1 MHILV
6 DIGNTNI
13 LFGKFD
19 NFNFVEQLRIETKVF
34 DKDISKVDS
43 ETYTKIH
50 NFIGN
55 DCSDFFI
62 SGVVPDTILILI
74 NFMKNFQDLNIVE
87 IDNKYLGN
95 LIKVDVDMPDEVGV
109 DRLINSYAG
118 LNLYNGPLII
128 IDFGTSLPSS
138 TKEISSKIADTGA
151 VILDAPLGRT
161 PHHAKDGLLNIMAS
175 GDKDAFD
182 AVRTILENL
191 GENVFYLGDLG
202 TGHTIKLMNNFFG
215 MTIANA
221 MAEVFAVA
229 DAAGVSRQTVYKV
242 ISAGPLHSS
251 MMDFISAFGLEGD
264 KSKLEF
270 AIKNAFK
277 DVSYYRLMTQNLGIN
292 SIMSESASKALSQA
306 NDVGYANAMVCEMID
321 FFKKHYSSDSI

>member
-1 MHILV
+1 MESRIGFVGLGLMGSAMVGRLQDCNYQLTVLGNKDRTGLDQALARGALEAASGVDLAKQSDVIMLCMGTSDQVEERIL
-6 DIGNTNI
+6 G
-13 LFGKFD
+13 
-19 NFNFVEQLRIETKVF
+19 EQGI
-34 DKDISKVDS
+34 
-43 ETYTKIH
+43 
-50 NFIGN
+50 
-55 DCSDFFI
+55 I
-62 SGVVPDTILILI
+62 SGLSSG
-74 NFMKNFQDLNIVE
+74 K
-87 IDNKYLGN
+87 
-95 LIKVDVDMPDEVGV
+95 
-109 DRLINSYAG
+109 
-118 LNLYNGPLII
+118 II

-306 NDVGYANAMVCEMID
+306 NDGGYANAMVCEMID
-321 FFKKHYSSDSI
+321 FFKKHYSSDRM

>member
-1 MHILV
+1 MESRIGFVGLGLMGSAMVGRLQDCNYQLTVLGNKDRTGWDQALTRGALEAASGLDLAKQSDVIMLCMGTSDQVEERIL
-6 DIGNTNI
+6 G
-13 LFGKFD
+13 
-19 NFNFVEQLRIETKVF
+19 EQGI
-34 DKDISKVDS
+34 
-43 ETYTKIH
+43 
-50 NFIGN
+50 
-55 DCSDFFI
+55 I
-62 SGVVPDTILILI
+62 SGLSSG
-74 NFMKNFQDLNIVE
+74 K
-87 IDNKYLGN
+87 
-95 LIKVDVDMPDEVGV
+95 
-109 DRLINSYAG
+109 
-118 LNLYNGPLII
+118 II

-229 DAAGVSRQTVYKV
+229 DAAGVSRETVYKV

-321 FFKKHYSSDSI
+321 FFKKHYSSDRM

>member
-1 MHILV
+1 MLCMGTSDQVEERIL
-6 DIGNTNI
+6 G
-13 LFGKFD
+13 
-19 NFNFVEQLRIETKVF
+19 EQGI
-34 DKDISKVDS
+34 
-43 ETYTKIH
+43 
-50 NFIGN
+50 
-55 DCSDFFI
+55 I
-62 SGVVPDTILILI
+62 SGLSSG
-74 NFMKNFQDLNIVE
+74 K
-87 IDNKYLGN
+87 
-95 LIKVDVDMPDEVGV
+95 
-109 DRLINSYAG
+109 
-118 LNLYNGPLII
+118 II

-229 DAAGVSRQTVYKV
+229 DAAGVSRETVYKV

>member
-1 MHILV
+1 MESRIGFVGLGLMGSAMVGRLQDCNYQLTVLGNKDRTGLDQALARGALEAASGVDLAKQSDVIMLCMGTSDQVEERIL
-6 DIGNTNI
+6 G
-13 LFGKFD
+13 
-19 NFNFVEQLRIETKVF
+19 EQGI
-34 DKDISKVDS
+34 
-43 ETYTKIH
+43 
-50 NFIGN
+50 
-55 DCSDFFI
+55 I
-62 SGVVPDTILILI
+62 SGLSSG
-74 NFMKNFQDLNIVE
+74 K
-87 IDNKYLGN
+87 
-95 LIKVDVDMPDEVGV
+95 
-109 DRLINSYAG
+109 
-118 LNLYNGPLII
+118 II

-175 GDKDAFD
+175 GDKNAFD

-229 DAAGVSRQTVYKV
+229 DAAGVSRETVYKV

-306 NDVGYANAMVCEMID
+306 NDGGYANAMVCEMID
-321 FFKKHYSSDSI
+321 FFKKHYSSDRM

>member
-1 MHILV
+1 MESRIGFVGLGLMGSAMVGRLQDYNYQLTVLGNKDRTGLDQALARGALEAASGVDLAKQSDVIMLCMGTSDQVEERIL
-6 DIGNTNI
+6 G
-13 LFGKFD
+13 
-19 NFNFVEQLRIETKVF
+19 EQGI
-34 DKDISKVDS
+34 
-43 ETYTKIH
+43 
-50 NFIGN
+50 
-55 DCSDFFI
+55 I
-62 SGVVPDTILILI
+62 SGLSSG
-74 NFMKNFQDLNIVE
+74 K
-87 IDNKYLGN
+87 
-95 LIKVDVDMPDEVGV
+95 
-109 DRLINSYAG
+109 
-118 LNLYNGPLII
+118 II

-138 TKEISSKIADTGA
+138 TKKISSKIADTGA

-229 DAAGVSRQTVYKV
+229 DAAGVSRETVYKV

-306 NDVGYANAMVCEMID
+306 NDGGYANAMVCEMID
-321 FFKKHYSSDSI
+321 FFKKHYSSDRM

>member
-1 MHILV
+1 MESRIGFVGLGLMGSAIVGRLQDCNYQLTVLGNKDRTGLDQALARGALEAASGVDLAKQSDVIMLCMGTSDQVEERIL
-6 DIGNTNI
+6 G
-13 LFGKFD
+13 
-19 NFNFVEQLRIETKVF
+19 EQGI
-34 DKDISKVDS
+34 
-43 ETYTKIH
+43 
-50 NFIGN
+50 
-55 DCSDFFI
+55 I
-62 SGVVPDTILILI
+62 SGLSSG
-74 NFMKNFQDLNIVE
+74 K
-87 IDNKYLGN
+87 
-95 LIKVDVDMPDEVGV
+95 
-109 DRLINSYAG
+109 
-118 LNLYNGPLII
+118 II

-161 PHHAKDGLLNIMAS
+161 PNHAKDGLLNIMAS

-229 DAAGVSRQTVYKV
+229 DAAGVSRETVYKV

-306 NDVGYANAMVCEMID
+306 NDDGYSNAMVCEMID

>member
-1 MHILV
+1 MESRIGFVGLGLMGSAMVGRLQDCNYQLTVLGNKDRTGLDQALTRGALEAASGLDLAKQSDVIMLCMGTSDQVEERIL
-6 DIGNTNI
+6 G
-13 LFGKFD
+13 
-19 NFNFVEQLRIETKVF
+19 EQGI
-34 DKDISKVDS
+34 
-43 ETYTKIH
+43 
-50 NFIGN
+50 
-55 DCSDFFI
+55 I
-62 SGVVPDTILILI
+62 SGLS
-74 NFMKNFQDLNIVE
+74 
-87 IDNKYLGN
+87 LG
-95 LIKVDVDMPDEVGV
+95 K
-109 DRLINSYAG
+109 
-118 LNLYNGPLII
+118 II

-229 DAAGVSRQTVYKV
+229 DAAGVSRETVYKV

-306 NDVGYANAMVCEMID
+306 NDGGYANAMVCEMID
-321 FFKKHYSSDSI
+321 FFKKNYSSDRM

>member
-1 MHILV
+1 MESRIGFVGLGLMGSAMVGRLQDCNYQLTVLGNKDRTGLDQALTRGALEAASGVDLAKQSDVIMLCMGTSDQVEERIL
-6 DIGNTNI
+6 G
-13 LFGKFD
+13 
-19 NFNFVEQLRIETKVF
+19 EQGI
-34 DKDISKVDS
+34 
-43 ETYTKIH
+43 
-50 NFIGN
+50 
-55 DCSDFFI
+55 I
-62 SGVVPDTILILI
+62 SGLSSG
-74 NFMKNFQDLNIVE
+74 K
-87 IDNKYLGN
+87 
-95 LIKVDVDMPDEVGV
+95 
-109 DRLINSYAG
+109 
-118 LNLYNGPLII
+118 II

-229 DAAGVSRQTVYKV
+229 DAAGVSRETVYKV

-277 DVSYYRLMTQNLGIN
+277 DVSYYRLMTQKLGIN

-306 NDVGYANAMVCEMID
+306 NDGGYANAMVCEMID
-321 FFKKHYSSDSI
+321 FFKKHYSSDTM

>member
-1 MHILV
+1 MESRIGFVGLGLMGSAMVGRLQDCNYKLTVLGNKDRTGLDQALTRGALEAASGVDLAKQSDVIMLCMGTSDQVEERIL
-6 DIGNTNI
+6 G
-13 LFGKFD
+13 
-19 NFNFVEQLRIETKVF
+19 EQGI
-34 DKDISKVDS
+34 
-43 ETYTKIH
+43 
-50 NFIGN
+50 
-55 DCSDFFI
+55 I
-62 SGVVPDTILILI
+62 SGLSSG
-74 NFMKNFQDLNIVE
+74 K
-87 IDNKYLGN
+87 
-95 LIKVDVDMPDEVGV
+95 
-109 DRLINSYAG
+109 
-118 LNLYNGPLII
+118 II

-229 DAAGVSRQTVYKV
+229 DAAGVSRETVYKV

-306 NDVGYANAMVCEMID
+306 NDDGYANAMVCEMID
-321 FFKKHYSSDSI
+321 FFKKHYSSDRM

>member
-1 MHILV
+1 MESRIGFVGLGLMGSAMVGRLQDCNYQLTVLGNKDRTGLDQALTRGALEAASGVDLAKQSDVIMLCMGTSDQVEERIL
-6 DIGNTNI
+6 G
-13 LFGKFD
+13 
-19 NFNFVEQLRIETKVF
+19 EQGI
-34 DKDISKVDS
+34 
-43 ETYTKIH
+43 
-50 NFIGN
+50 
-55 DCSDFFI
+55 I
-62 SGVVPDTILILI
+62 SGLSSG
-74 NFMKNFQDLNIVE
+74 K
-87 IDNKYLGN
+87 
-95 LIKVDVDMPDEVGV
+95 
-109 DRLINSYAG
+109 
-118 LNLYNGPLII
+118 II

-229 DAAGVSRQTVYKV
+229 DAAGVSRETVYKV

-306 NDVGYANAMVCEMID
+306 NDDGYANAMVCEMID
-321 FFKKHYSSDSI
+321 FFRKHYSSDRM

>member
-1 MHILV
+1 MEFRIGFVGLGLMGSAMVGRLQDCNYQLTVLGNKDRTGLDQALTRGALEAASGLDLAKQSDVIMLCMGTSDQVEERIL
-6 DIGNTNI
+6 G
-13 LFGKFD
+13 
-19 NFNFVEQLRIETKVF
+19 EQGI
-34 DKDISKVDS
+34 
-43 ETYTKIH
+43 
-50 NFIGN
+50 
-55 DCSDFFI
+55 I
-62 SGVVPDTILILI
+62 SGLSSG
-74 NFMKNFQDLNIVE
+74 K
-87 IDNKYLGN
+87 
-95 LIKVDVDMPDEVGV
+95 
-109 DRLINSYAG
+109 
-118 LNLYNGPLII
+118 II

-229 DAAGVSRQTVYKV
+229 DAAGVSRETVYKV

-306 NDVGYANAMVCEMID
+306 NDDGYSNAMVCEMID

>member
-1 MHILV
+1 MESRIGFVGLGLMGSAMVGRLQDCNYQLTVLGNKDRTGLDQALARGALEAASGVDLAKQSDVIMLCMGTSDQVEERIL
-6 DIGNTNI
+6 G
-13 LFGKFD
+13 
-19 NFNFVEQLRIETKVF
+19 EQGI
-34 DKDISKVDS
+34 
-43 ETYTKIH
+43 
-50 NFIGN
+50 
-55 DCSDFFI
+55 I
-62 SGVVPDTILILI
+62 SGLSSG
-74 NFMKNFQDLNIVE
+74 K
-87 IDNKYLGN
+87 
-95 LIKVDVDMPDEVGV
+95 
-109 DRLINSYAG
+109 
-118 LNLYNGPLII
+118 II

-229 DAAGVSRQTVYKV
+229 DAAGVSRETVYKV

-292 SIMSESASKALSQA
+292 SIMSESASNALSQA
-306 NDVGYANAMVCEMID
+306 NDGGYANAMVCEMID
-321 FFKKHYSSDSI
+321 FFKKHYSLDRM

>member
-1 MHILV
+1 MESRIGFVGLGLMGSAMVGRLQDCNYQLTVLGNKDRTGLDQALARGALEAASGVDLAKHSDVIMLCMGTSDQVEERIL
-6 DIGNTNI
+6 G
-13 LFGKFD
+13 
-19 NFNFVEQLRIETKVF
+19 EQGI
-34 DKDISKVDS
+34 
-43 ETYTKIH
+43 
-50 NFIGN
+50 
-55 DCSDFFI
+55 I
-62 SGVVPDTILILI
+62 SGLSSG
-74 NFMKNFQDLNIVE
+74 K
-87 IDNKYLGN
+87 
-95 LIKVDVDMPDEVGV
+95 
-109 DRLINSYAG
+109 
-118 LNLYNGPLII
+118 II

-229 DAAGVSRQTVYKV
+229 DAAGVSRETVYKV

-306 NDVGYANAMVCEMID
+306 NDGGYANAMVCEMID
-321 FFKKHYSSDSI
+321 FFKKHYSLDRM

>member
-1 MHILV
+1 MESRIGFVGLGLMGSAMVGRLQDCNYQLTVLGNKDRTGLDQALARGALEAASGVDLAKQSDVIMLCMGTSDQVEERIL
-6 DIGNTNI
+6 G
-13 LFGKFD
+13 
-19 NFNFVEQLRIETKVF
+19 EQGI
-34 DKDISKVDS
+34 
-43 ETYTKIH
+43 
-50 NFIGN
+50 
-55 DCSDFFI
+55 I
-62 SGVVPDTILILI
+62 SGLSSG
-74 NFMKNFQDLNIVE
+74 K
-87 IDNKYLGN
+87 
-95 LIKVDVDMPDEVGV
+95 
-109 DRLINSYAG
+109 
-118 LNLYNGPLII
+118 II

-229 DAAGVSRQTVYKV
+229 DAAGVSRETVYKV
-242 ISAGPLHSS
+242 ISAGPVHSS

-306 NDVGYANAMVCEMID
+306 NDGGYANAMVCEMID
-321 FFKKHYSSDSI
+321 FFKKHYSLDRM

>member
-1 MHILV
+1 MESRIGFVGLGLMGSAMVGRLQDYNYQLTVLGNKDRTGLDQALTRGALEAASGVDLAKQSDVIMLCMGTSDQVEERIL
-6 DIGNTNI
+6 G
-13 LFGKFD
+13 
-19 NFNFVEQLRIETKVF
+19 EQGI
-34 DKDISKVDS
+34 
-43 ETYTKIH
+43 
-50 NFIGN
+50 
-55 DCSDFFI
+55 I
-62 SGVVPDTILILI
+62 SGLSSG
-74 NFMKNFQDLNIVE
+74 K
-87 IDNKYLGN
+87 
-95 LIKVDVDMPDEVGV
+95 
-109 DRLINSYAG
+109 
-118 LNLYNGPLII
+118 II

-229 DAAGVSRQTVYKV
+229 DAAGVSRETVYKV

-306 NDVGYANAMVCEMID
+306 NDDGYSNAMVCEMID

>member
-1 MHILV
+1 METRIGFVGLGLMGSAMVGRLQDCNYQLTVLGNKDRTGLDQALARGALEAASGVDLAKQSDVIMLCMGTSDQVEERIL
-6 DIGNTNI
+6 G
-13 LFGKFD
+13 
-19 NFNFVEQLRIETKVF
+19 EQGI
-34 DKDISKVDS
+34 
-43 ETYTKIH
+43 
-50 NFIGN
+50 
-55 DCSDFFI
+55 I
-62 SGVVPDTILILI
+62 SGLSSG
-74 NFMKNFQDLNIVE
+74 K
-87 IDNKYLGN
+87 
-95 LIKVDVDMPDEVGV
+95 
-109 DRLINSYAG
+109 
-118 LNLYNGPLII
+118 II

-306 NDVGYANAMVCEMID
+306 NDDGYANAMVCEMID
-321 FFKKHYSSDSI
+321 FFKKHYSSDRM

>member
-1 MHILV
+1 MESRIGFVGLGLMGSAMV
-6 DIGNTNI
+6 GRLQDCDYQLTVLGNTDRTGLDQALARGALEAASGLDLAKQSDVIMLCMGTSDQVEERI
-13 LFGKFD
+13 LG
-19 NFNFVEQLRIETKVF
+19 EQGI
-34 DKDISKVDS
+34 
-43 ETYTKIH
+43 
-50 NFIGN
+50 
-55 DCSDFFI
+55 I
-62 SGVVPDTILILI
+62 SGLSSG
-74 NFMKNFQDLNIVE
+74 K
-87 IDNKYLGN
+87 
-95 LIKVDVDMPDEVGV
+95 
-109 DRLINSYAG
+109 
-118 LNLYNGPLII
+118 II

-229 DAAGVSRQTVYKV
+229 DAAGVSRETVYKV

-306 NDVGYANAMVCEMID
+306 NDGGYANAMVCEMID
-321 FFKKHYSSDSI
+321 FFKKHYSLDRM

>member
-1 MHILV
+1 MESRIGFVGLGLMGSAMVGRLQDCNYQLTVLGNKDRTGLDQALTRGALEAASGLDLAKQSDVIMLCMGTSDQVEERIL
-6 DIGNTNI
+6 G
-13 LFGKFD
+13 
-19 NFNFVEQLRIETKVF
+19 EQGI
-34 DKDISKVDS
+34 
-43 ETYTKIH
+43 
-50 NFIGN
+50 
-55 DCSDFFI
+55 I
-62 SGVVPDTILILI
+62 SGLSSG
-74 NFMKNFQDLNIVE
+74 K
-87 IDNKYLGN
+87 
-95 LIKVDVDMPDEVGV
+95 
-109 DRLINSYAG
+109 
-118 LNLYNGPLII
+118 II

-182 AVRTILENL
+182 AVRAILENL

-306 NDVGYANAMVCEMID
+306 NDDGYANAMVCEMID

>member
-1 MHILV
+1 MESRIGFVGLGLMGSAMVGRLQDCNYQLTVLGNKDRTGLDQALARGALEAASGEDLAKQSDVIMLCMGTSDQVEERIL
-6 DIGNTNI
+6 G
-13 LFGKFD
+13 
-19 NFNFVEQLRIETKVF
+19 EQGI
-34 DKDISKVDS
+34 
-43 ETYTKIH
+43 
-50 NFIGN
+50 
-55 DCSDFFI
+55 I
-62 SGVVPDTILILI
+62 SGLSSG
-74 NFMKNFQDLNIVE
+74 K
-87 IDNKYLGN
+87 
-95 LIKVDVDMPDEVGV
+95 
-109 DRLINSYAG
+109 
-118 LNLYNGPLII
+118 II

-306 NDVGYANAMVCEMID
+306 NDDGYANAMVCEMID
-321 FFKKHYSSDSI
+321 FFKKHYSSDRM

>member
-1 MHILV
+1 MESRIGFVGLGLMGSAMVGRLQDCNYQLTVLGNKDRTGLDQALARGALEAASGVELAKQCDVIMLCMGTSDQVEERIL
-6 DIGNTNI
+6 G
-13 LFGKFD
+13 
-19 NFNFVEQLRIETKVF
+19 EQGI
-34 DKDISKVDS
+34 
-43 ETYTKIH
+43 
-50 NFIGN
+50 
-55 DCSDFFI
+55 I
-62 SGVVPDTILILI
+62 SGLSSG
-74 NFMKNFQDLNIVE
+74 K
-87 IDNKYLGN
+87 
-95 LIKVDVDMPDEVGV
+95 
-109 DRLINSYAG
+109 
-118 LNLYNGPLII
+118 II

-229 DAAGVSRQTVYKV
+229 DAAGVSRETVYKV

-306 NDVGYANAMVCEMID
+306 NDGGYANAMVCEMID
-321 FFKKHYSSDSI
+321 FFKKHYSLDRM

>member
-1 MHILV
+1 MESRIGFVGLGLMGSAMVGRLQDCNYQLTVLGNKDRTGLDQALARGALEAASGVDLAKQSDVIMLCMGTSDQVEERIL
-6 DIGNTNI
+6 G
-13 LFGKFD
+13 
-19 NFNFVEQLRIETKVF
+19 EQGI
-34 DKDISKVDS
+34 
-43 ETYTKIH
+43 
-50 NFIGN
+50 
-55 DCSDFFI
+55 I
-62 SGVVPDTILILI
+62 SGLSSG
-74 NFMKNFQDLNIVE
+74 K
-87 IDNKYLGN
+87 
-95 LIKVDVDMPDEVGV
+95 
-109 DRLINSYAG
+109 
-118 LNLYNGPLII
+118 II

-229 DAAGVSRQTVYKV
+229 DAAGVSRETVYNV

-306 NDVGYANAMVCEMID
+306 NDDGYANAMVCEMID
-321 FFKKHYSSDSI
+321 FFKKHYSSDTM

>member
-1 MHILV
+1 MESRIGFVGLGLMGSAMVGRLQDCNYQLTVLGNKDRTGLDQALARGALEAASGVDLAKQSDVIMLCMGTSDQVEERIL
-6 DIGNTNI
+6 G
-13 LFGKFD
+13 
-19 NFNFVEQLRIETKVF
+19 EQGI
-34 DKDISKVDS
+34 
-43 ETYTKIH
+43 
-50 NFIGN
+50 
-55 DCSDFFI
+55 I
-62 SGVVPDTILILI
+62 SGLSSGKI
-74 NFMKNFQDLNIVE
+74 N
-87 IDNKYLGN
+87 
-95 LIKVDVDMPDEVGV
+95 
-109 DRLINSYAG
+109 
-118 LNLYNGPLII
+118 

-229 DAAGVSRQTVYKV
+229 DAAGVSRETVYKV

-306 NDVGYANAMVCEMID
+306 NDGGYANAMVCEMID
-321 FFKKHYSSDSI
+321 FFKKHYSSDRM

>member
-1 MHILV
+1 MESRIGFVGLGLMGSAMVGRLQDCNYQLTVLGNKDRTGLDQALARGALEAASGVDLAKQSDVIMLCMGTSDQVEERILGGHG
-6 DIGNTNI
+6 I
-13 LFGKFD
+13 
-19 NFNFVEQLRIETKVF
+19 
-34 DKDISKVDS
+34 
-43 ETYTKIH
+43 
-50 NFIGN
+50 
-55 DCSDFFI
+55 I
-62 SGVVPDTILILI
+62 SGLS
-74 NFMKNFQDLNIVE
+74 
-87 IDNKYLGN
+87 LG
-95 LIKVDVDMPDEVGV
+95 K
-109 DRLINSYAG
+109 
-118 LNLYNGPLII
+118 II

-229 DAAGVSRQTVYKV
+229 DAAGVSRETVYKV

-306 NDVGYANAMVCEMID
+306 NDGGYANAMVCEMID
-321 FFKKHYSSDSI
+321 FFKKHYSSDTM

>member
-1 MHILV
+1 MGSAMVGRLQDCNYQLTVLGNKDRTGLDQALARGALEAASGVDLAKQSDVIMLCMGTSDQVEERIL
-6 DIGNTNI
+6 G
-13 LFGKFD
+13 
-19 NFNFVEQLRIETKVF
+19 EQGI
-34 DKDISKVDS
+34 
-43 ETYTKIH
+43 
-50 NFIGN
+50 
-55 DCSDFFI
+55 I
-62 SGVVPDTILILI
+62 SGLSSG
-74 NFMKNFQDLNIVE
+74 K
-87 IDNKYLGN
+87 
-95 LIKVDVDMPDEVGV
+95 
-109 DRLINSYAG
+109 
-118 LNLYNGPLII
+118 II

-229 DAAGVSRQTVYKV
+229 DAAGVSRETVYKV

-306 NDVGYANAMVCEMID
+306 NDDGYANAMVCEMID

>member
-1 MHILV
+1 MESRIGFVGLGLMGSAMVGRLQDCNYQLTVLGNKDRTGLDQALTRGALEAASGLDLAKQSDVIMLCMGTSDQVEERIL
-6 DIGNTNI
+6 G
-13 LFGKFD
+13 
-19 NFNFVEQLRIETKVF
+19 EQGI
-34 DKDISKVDS
+34 
-43 ETYTKIH
+43 
-50 NFIGN
+50 
-55 DCSDFFI
+55 I
-62 SGVVPDTILILI
+62 SGLSSG
-74 NFMKNFQDLNIVE
+74 K
-87 IDNKYLGN
+87 
-95 LIKVDVDMPDEVGV
+95 
-109 DRLINSYAG
+109 
-118 LNLYNGPLII
+118 II

-270 AIKNAFK
+270 AIKNAYK

-306 NDVGYANAMVCEMID
+306 NDDGYANAMVCEMID
-321 FFKKHYSSDSI
+321 FFKKHYSSDRM

>member
-1 MHILV
+1 MESRIGFVGLGLMGSAMVGRLQDCNYQLTVLGNKDRTGLDQALTRGALEAASGVDLAKQSDVIMLCMGTSDQVEERIL
-6 DIGNTNI
+6 G
-13 LFGKFD
+13 
-19 NFNFVEQLRIETKVF
+19 EQGI
-34 DKDISKVDS
+34 
-43 ETYTKIH
+43 
-50 NFIGN
+50 
-55 DCSDFFI
+55 I
-62 SGVVPDTILILI
+62 SGLSSG
-74 NFMKNFQDLNIVE
+74 K
-87 IDNKYLGN
+87 
-95 LIKVDVDMPDEVGV
+95 
-109 DRLINSYAG
+109 
-118 LNLYNGPLII
+118 II

-229 DAAGVSRQTVYKV
+229 DAAGVSRKTVYKV

-306 NDVGYANAMVCEMID
+306 NDDGYANAMVCEMID
-321 FFKKHYSSDSI
+321 FFKKHYSSDRM

>member
-1 MHILV
+1 MESRIGFVGLGLMGSAMVGRLQDCNYQLTVLGNKDRTGLDQALTRGALEAASGLDLAKQSDVIMLCMGTSDQVEERIL
-6 DIGNTNI
+6 G
-13 LFGKFD
+13 
-19 NFNFVEQLRIETKVF
+19 EQGI
-34 DKDISKVDS
+34 
-43 ETYTKIH
+43 
-50 NFIGN
+50 
-55 DCSDFFI
+55 I
-62 SGVVPDTILILI
+62 SGLSSG
-74 NFMKNFQDLNIVE
+74 K
-87 IDNKYLGN
+87 
-95 LIKVDVDMPDEVGV
+95 
-109 DRLINSYAG
+109 
-118 LNLYNGPLII
+118 II

-306 NDVGYANAMVCEMID
+306 NDGGYANAMVCEMID
-321 FFKKHYSSDSI
+321 FFKKNYSSDRM

>member
-1 MHILV
+1 MESRIGFVGLGLMGSAMVGRLQDCNYQLTVLGNKDRTGLDQALARGALEAASGVDLAKQSDVIMLCMGTSDQVEERIL
-6 DIGNTNI
+6 G
-13 LFGKFD
+13 
-19 NFNFVEQLRIETKVF
+19 EQGI
-34 DKDISKVDS
+34 
-43 ETYTKIH
+43 
-50 NFIGN
+50 
-55 DCSDFFI
+55 I
-62 SGVVPDTILILI
+62 SGLSSG
-74 NFMKNFQDLNIVE
+74 K
-87 IDNKYLGN
+87 
-95 LIKVDVDMPDEVGV
+95 
-109 DRLINSYAG
+109 
-118 LNLYNGPLII
+118 II

-151 VILDAPLGRT
+151 VIIDAPLGRT

-229 DAAGVSRQTVYKV
+229 DAAGVSRETVYKV

-306 NDVGYANAMVCEMID
+306 NDGGYANAMVCEMID
-321 FFKKHYSSDSI
+321 FFKKHYSSDRM

>member
-1 MHILV
+1 MEARIGFVGLGLMGSAMVGRLQDCNYQLTVLGNKDRTGLDQALTRGALEAASGVDLAKQSDVIMLCMGTSDQVEERIL
-6 DIGNTNI
+6 G
-13 LFGKFD
+13 
-19 NFNFVEQLRIETKVF
+19 EQGI
-34 DKDISKVDS
+34 
-43 ETYTKIH
+43 
-50 NFIGN
+50 
-55 DCSDFFI
+55 I
-62 SGVVPDTILILI
+62 SGLSSG
-74 NFMKNFQDLNIVE
+74 K
-87 IDNKYLGN
+87 
-95 LIKVDVDMPDEVGV
+95 
-109 DRLINSYAG
+109 
-118 LNLYNGPLII
+118 II

-306 NDVGYANAMVCEMID
+306 NDDGYANAMVCEMID
-321 FFKKHYSSDSI
+321 FFRKHYSSDRM

>member
-1 MHILV
+1 MESRIGFVGLGLMGSAMVGRLQDCNYQLTVLGNKDRTGLDQALARGALEAASGVDLAKQSDVIMLCMGTSDQVEERIL
-6 DIGNTNI
+6 G
-13 LFGKFD
+13 
-19 NFNFVEQLRIETKVF
+19 EQGI
-34 DKDISKVDS
+34 
-43 ETYTKIH
+43 
-50 NFIGN
+50 
-55 DCSDFFI
+55 I
-62 SGVVPDTILILI
+62 SGLSSG
-74 NFMKNFQDLNIVE
+74 K
-87 IDNKYLGN
+87 
-95 LIKVDVDMPDEVGV
+95 
-109 DRLINSYAG
+109 
-118 LNLYNGPLII
+118 II

-321 FFKKHYSSDSI
+321 FFKKHYSSDRM

>member
-1 MHILV
+1 MESRIGFVGLGLMGSAMVGRLQDCNYQLTVLGNKDRTGLDQALARGALEAASGVDLAQQSDVIMLCMGTSDQVEERIL
-6 DIGNTNI
+6 G
-13 LFGKFD
+13 
-19 NFNFVEQLRIETKVF
+19 EQGI
-34 DKDISKVDS
+34 
-43 ETYTKIH
+43 
-50 NFIGN
+50 
-55 DCSDFFI
+55 I
-62 SGVVPDTILILI
+62 SGLSSG
-74 NFMKNFQDLNIVE
+74 K
-87 IDNKYLGN
+87 
-95 LIKVDVDMPDEVGV
+95 
-109 DRLINSYAG
+109 
-118 LNLYNGPLII
+118 II

-229 DAAGVSRQTVYKV
+229 DAAGVSRETVYKV

-306 NDVGYANAMVCEMID
+306 NDDGYANAMVCEMID

>member
-1 MHILV
+1 MESRIGFVGLGLMGSAMVGRLQDCNYQLTVLGNKDRTGLDQALTRGALEAASGVDLAKQSDVIMLCMGTSDQVEERIL
-6 DIGNTNI
+6 G
-13 LFGKFD
+13 
-19 NFNFVEQLRIETKVF
+19 EQGI
-34 DKDISKVDS
+34 
-43 ETYTKIH
+43 
-50 NFIGN
+50 
-55 DCSDFFI
+55 I
-62 SGVVPDTILILI
+62 SGLSSG
-74 NFMKNFQDLNIVE
+74 K
-87 IDNKYLGN
+87 
-95 LIKVDVDMPDEVGV
+95 
-109 DRLINSYAG
+109 
-118 LNLYNGPLII
+118 II

-229 DAAGVSRQTVYKV
+229 DAAGVSRETVYKV

-306 NDVGYANAMVCEMID
+306 NDGGYANAMVCEMID
-321 FFKKHYSSDSI
+321 FFKKHYSSDTM

>member
-1 MHILV
+1 MESRIGFVGLGLMGSAMVGRLQDCNYQLTVLGNKDRTGLDQALTRGALEAASGLDLAKQSDVIMLCMGTSDQVEERIL
-6 DIGNTNI
+6 G
-13 LFGKFD
+13 
-19 NFNFVEQLRIETKVF
+19 EQGI
-34 DKDISKVDS
+34 
-43 ETYTKIH
+43 
-50 NFIGN
+50 
-55 DCSDFFI
+55 I
-62 SGVVPDTILILI
+62 SGLS
-74 NFMKNFQDLNIVE
+74 
-87 IDNKYLGN
+87 LG
-95 LIKVDVDMPDEVGV
+95 K
-109 DRLINSYAG
+109 
-118 LNLYNGPLII
+118 II

-229 DAAGVSRQTVYKV
+229 DAAGVSRETVYKV

-306 NDVGYANAMVCEMID
+306 NDGGYANAMVCEMID
-321 FFKKHYSSDSI
+321 FFKKHYSSDRM

>member
-1 MHILV
+1 METRIGFVGLGLMGSAMVGRLQDCNYQLTVLGNKDRTGLDQALARGALEAASGVDLAKQSDVIMLCMGTSDQVEERIL
-6 DIGNTNI
+6 G
-13 LFGKFD
+13 
-19 NFNFVEQLRIETKVF
+19 EQGI
-34 DKDISKVDS
+34 
-43 ETYTKIH
+43 
-50 NFIGN
+50 
-55 DCSDFFI
+55 I
-62 SGVVPDTILILI
+62 SGLSSG
-74 NFMKNFQDLNIVE
+74 K
-87 IDNKYLGN
+87 
-95 LIKVDVDMPDEVGV
+95 
-109 DRLINSYAG
+109 
-118 LNLYNGPLII
+118 II

-161 PHHAKDGLLNIMAS
+161 PHHAKGGLLNIMAS

-229 DAAGVSRQTVYKV
+229 DAAGVSRETVYKV

-306 NDVGYANAMVCEMID
+306 NDGGYANAMVCEMID
-321 FFKKHYSSDSI
+321 FFKKHYSLDRM